1 MRCDSVHHDQK
12 KWLMKN
18 LVLHSVYMVFFGV
31 NYTQPNLHNRHF
43 ISLKNEIFNVAVLFS
58 DSLITRTQAPS
69 PASHEWKRVPGVKR
83 LCQVCHLAVDGQG
96 VRCKSCGLSAHSQCG
111 SNYHPANF
119 NLNLFHH
126 HHHNSNNSNN
136 TSCSSRNCS
145 DVHNHH
151 PHSNIN
157 NNNDTSSVSVSQ
169 RGVLGGGNHDN
180 HIFHPHHH
188 YNLLQQ
194 GPLRR
199 RPELAH
205 QHFEP
210 RIKKLL
216 HVPLLTHSE
225 EVGGSCES
233 SAQDQQ
239 HSGGSRFSS
248 SCGDSVAASTAI
260 VVVS

>member
-1 MRCDSVHHDQK
+1 M
-12 KWLMKN
+12 
-18 LVLHSVYMVFFGV
+18 
-31 NYTQPNLHNRHF
+31 
-43 ISLKNEIFNVAVLFS
+43 
-58 DSLITRTQAPS
+58 
-69 PASHEWKRVPGVKR
+69 KR

-126 HHHNSNNSNN
+126 HHLHHSNSNSNTN
-136 TSCSSRNCS
+136 TSCSARNCS
-145 DVHNHH
+145 DVHNH
-151 PHSNIN
+151 SN
-157 NNNDTSSVSVSQ
+157 NNNINDTSSVSVSQ
-169 RGVLGGGNHDN
+169 QGVLRGGGNHN
-180 HIFHPHHH
+180 HHLFHH
-188 YNLLQQ
+188 LLPE
-194 GPLRR
+194 GSFRR

-233 SAQDQQ
+233 SAPDQQ

-260 VVVS
+260 VVVSGYNLFLFLFM